1 MKKLMLL
8 ALALVLATAAW
19 AEFTDFAPGSNNN
32 FGDQTPVTVP
42 DSGVWFS
49 ATALPTGRSGAVS
62 VYGVQGGK
70 KYIFTMG
77 GNPAASNNAFYKWDD
92 LTNTWITLPNLPTGT
107 SYASGVSVGG
117 KIYLFGGASSG
128 SVVQNITQI
137 YNLADSTWSTG
148 ATMPTASTDHV
159 TVVYQDSLI
168 YLVGGITV
176 FWTGQTN
183 AVQIYNRNSNTWL
196 SGTVFPA
203 LRGCGGGGIIG
214 NTIVYS
220 CGYTGAYVAETYEG
234 VINPSD
240 PTQITWTL
248 QTAYPGGATYRVTG
262 GPYKNL
268 IFVGA
273 GSTGAYQNLTYGY
286 NPASHAWTQY
296 ANRPTA
302 LANCPNFVNV
312 NDTLHTVG
320 GYIGSYLTTHEALDL
335 HGSSGVESP
344 EPVARQ
350 GGLALTVSPNPS
362 RGGTSVEFSLP
373 VKGEASLKVYDAQGR
388 LVKTLASGTREAG
401 AYRASLSGLSAGVY
415 FLNLQAGSY
424 RATRNLVVV
433 R

>member
-8 ALALVLATAAW
+8 ALALAMAGMVW
-19 AEFTDFAPGSNNN
+19 ADYTDFAPGTMNV
-32 FGDQTPVTVP
+32 GDQPPFVTRP
-42 DSGVWFS
+42 DSGVWHTR
-49 ATALPTGRSGAVS
+49 AVLPTGRSGAVS
-62 VYGVQGGK
+62 VYGVQQGK

-77 GNPAASNNAFYKWDD
+77 GNPGASNNAFYRWDD
-92 LTNTWITLPNLPTGT
+92 LTNTWSTLPNLPIGT
-107 SYASGVSVGG
+107 SYASGACVGG
-117 KIYLFGGASSG
+117 RIYLFGGASSAG
-128 SVVQNITQI
+128 VVQNITQI

-148 ATMPTASTDHV
+148 ATLPTASTDHV
-159 TVVYQDSLI
+159 TAVYQDSLI
-168 YLVGGITV
+168 FLVGGMTV

-214 NTIVYS
+214 NTFVYS

-234 VINPSD
+234 VINPSN

-262 GPYKNL
+262 GAYKNL
-268 IFVGA
+268 VFVGA

-286 NPASHAWTQY
+286 NPVSHAWTQY

-302 LANCPNFVNV
+302 MSNCPNFVNV

-344 EPVARQ
+344 EPVTRQ
-350 GGLALTVSPNPS
+350 GGLALTVSPNPA
-362 RGGTSVEFSLP
+362 RGGTSVAFSLP
-373 VKGEASLKVYDAQGR
+373 VSGEASLKVYDAQGR
-388 LVKTLASGTREAG
+388 LVQTLASGTREAG
-401 AYRASLSGLSAGVY
+401 TYRASLGGLTSGVY

-424 RATRNLVVV
+424 KTTRSLVVV